1 MNNNNS
7 NNSNNIF
14 DVIIIG
20 SGPAGCT
27 AGIYTSRAN
36 LNVALFEGMQAGGQ
50 LTITNE
56 VENFPGFPEGITGPE
71 LMSVMKKQAE
81 KFGTKFIS
89 DVVTSVDFSQR
100 PFTLTTQNG
109 TQYKSKSVIIAT
121 GATAKTLKIP
131 SEETYWGMGISA
143 CATCD
148 GFFYR
153 GKEVFVVGGGD
164 TAMEDAIYLTNHAS
178 AVTIIHRRQ
187 EFRASQIMIDRAK
200 SNPKIKFILD
210 SVIEEFVGEI
220 KGNMRFLNG
229 VKLKN
234 VKTNAVTDH
243 KIDGVFL
250 AIGHTPNTTLFEGV
264 LEIIPEGY
272 LVTVGKSS
280 YTKISGVFA
289 CGDVQDSVYR
299 QAISAAGSGCI
310 AGIDAERWL
319 CMNE

>member
-1 MNNNNS
+1 ME
-7 NNSNNIF
+7 NNIF
-14 DVIIIG
+14 DVIILG

-36 LNVALFEGMQAGGQ
+36 LNVAVLEGIQAGGQ
-50 LTITNE
+50 LTITND
-56 VENFPGFPEGITGPE
+56 VENFPGFPEGISGPE
-71 LMSVMKKQAE
+71 LMSLMKKQAE

-89 DVVTSVDFSQR
+89 DIITAVDFSKQ

-109 TQYKSKSVIIAT
+109 TQYQSKSVIIAT
-121 GATAKTLKIP
+121 GATAKNLGIP
-131 SEETYWGMGISA
+131 SESKYFGMGISS

-164 TAMEDAIYLTNHAS
+164 TAMEDAIYLTNHCS
-178 AVTIIHRRQ
+178 TVTIIHRRQ
-187 EFRASQIMIDRAK
+187 EFRASKIMIDKAK
-200 SNPKIKFILD
+200 NNPKIKFILD
-210 SVIEEFVGEI
+210 SVVEEFVGET
-220 KGNMRFLNG
+220 KGNTRSLTG
-229 VKLKN
+229 VRIKN
-234 VKTNAVTDH
+234 VKTNEITEH
-243 KIDGVFL
+243 KADGVFI
-250 AIGHTPNTTLFEGV
+250 AIGHTPNTKLFEGI
-264 LEIIPEGY
+264 LDIDSDGY

-280 YTKISGVFA
+280 CTTFNNNVVAGVFA

-319 CMNE
+319 V

>member
-1 MNNNNS
+1 MNNN
-7 NNSNNIF
+7 IYDADIY

-36 LNVALFEGMQAGGQ
+36 LNVALFEGIQAGGQ
-50 LTITNE
+50 LTITND
-56 VENFPGFPEGITGPE
+56 VENFSGFPEGITGPE
-71 LMSVMKKQAE
+71 LMSLMKKQAE

-89 DVVTSVDFSQR
+89 DVITAVDFSKR
-100 PFTLTTQNG
+100 PFTVTTQNG
-109 TQYKSKSVIIAT
+109 TQYQSKSVIIAT
-121 GATAKTLKIP
+121 GATAKTLNIP
-131 SEETYWGMGISA
+131 TENTYFGMGISA

-178 AVTIIHRRQ
+178 TVTIIHRRQ
-187 EFRASQIMIDRAK
+187 EFRASQIMLNRAK

-210 SVIEEFVGEI
+210 SVVEEFIGET
-220 KGNMRFLNG
+220 KGNTKFLTA

-234 VKTNAVTDH
+234 AKTNEITEH

-250 AIGHTPNTTLFEGV
+250 AIGHTPNTTLFEKI
-264 LEIIPEGY
+264 LDINPEGY
-272 LVTVGKSS
+272 LITEGKSS

-319 CMNE
+319 CMNG